1 MCVALSPYRI
11 PEKTTESFNS
21 VVSFESEESSFFF
34 AHQKKTD
41 PIFFGREREKKK
53 IFDSVNMSSY
63 RRPDNPERTL
73 WTELDEKED
82 CGVTFSK
89 FGIETCEEMI
99 TREEDCDRSAA
110 EKSRRCRTE
119 RRVGAK
125 KSSKEEEKGKDTLPP
140 FETTPKTIINNNISP
155 ERIAEKEEEEGK
167 EVKEKATRRA
177 SVLCKHERG
186 KKSPSSVFISTSS
199 SLSSSFE
206 DGKEEGEEEEE
217 KNNQQQ
223 EGRVADSTNI
233 FSEEAEKKISAASSS
248 SSPFSATGGQKINRN
263 KNRTFREEEEEENEH
278 TTKEDKQSGFDVE
291 KEKERELRRQNVLE
305 RVQRVA
311 EILAL
316 TPTTTPKKEGST
328 EREGR
333 EEANEDTFAV
343 NKKQERVALSL
354 IDEEDGETELY
365 SKVAALR
372 LQLRRYKELA
382 STAQKRNEG
391 WETERFE
398 LTKETNELKIERFK
412 LKSCLDVLS
421 AQQQVQEYVESSS
434 SNRDEEEEEE
444 QAEENSR
451 ASEKKRRAKVVS
463 EVLEKATLEME
474 NAAKAN
480 VAADNR
486 SVQAMREA
494 QRLEDELVAHKEASR
509 EENEALMIEAS
520 RSRIRAREFKR
531 ELEES
536 KENFTLVEKELRAAL
551 AKTIEEHEKVMDEK
565 DKRTHTLRLRLEE
578 IEKRNTFL
586 ESKNEELETALESD
600 AGAYYGAQLRKV
612 REAHEEMLSREQVKL
627 ERVQEELRIEKEKA
641 AKNKSEFENVKRALK
656 SRTSENEK
664 DNIAAWSNALGLND
678 MDDNN
683 NMISSLSSPSSPSS
697 PVSSA
702 TSSDSA
708 AAASATKRLQM
719 KQQRIEMQDS
729 LLRMAKDEIEE
740 LRDINRRLLERQ
752 TSRCNSSASLYR
764 SDSAQGI
771 PTVPSSRASSR
782 PLSRTSSRNNNN
794 FNAFDDHQI
803 PEDDELSLEAREF
816 LNSPYYCGVSPHRK
830 NRASGEKLRK
840 TDSSVS
846 LSLRETAN
854 DDVNL
859 APLGSWASFE
869 AAAASPKSDDYT
881 DDGDILS
888 LTNTTNATSEEEEE
902 EEREEREERDAEL
915 LHNCKKLQ
923 AFFEKRAAALS
934 RSSSASSRLTE
945 HRGYSASKAL
955 EMSIKEGEAVM
966 RSVNVRASK
975 HFSRPTGSKGASDR
989 YYDENGE

>member
-1 MCVALSPYRI
+1 MLLSRLTGFLRRQQRAL
-11 PEKTTESFNS
+11 T
-21 VVSFESEESSFFF
+21 VSFRLKAKRALFFF
-34 AHQKKTD
+34 SHQKKTD

-73 WTELDEKED
+73 WTEFDEKED

-140 FETTPKTIINNNISP
+140 FETTPKTINTNNISP
-155 ERIAEKEEEEGK
+155 ERIAEKEEEEEVK
-167 EVKEKATRRA
+167 EGKEKATRRA

-233 FSEEAEKKISAASSS
+233 FSKEAEKKISAASSS

-263 KNRTFREEEEEENEH
+263 KNRTFREEEGEEKENE
-278 TTKEDKQSGFDVE
+278 EDKQSGFDVE
-291 KEKERELRRQNVLE
+291 KERERELRRQNVLE

-316 TPTTTPKKEGST
+316 TPTTTPKEEGST

-683 NMISSLSSPSSPSS
+683 NMMSSLSSPSSPSS

-702 TSSDSA
+702 KSSDSA

-719 KQQRIEMQDS
+719 KQPRIEMQDS

-803 PEDDELSLEAREF
+803 PEDDELSLEAHEF

-830 NRASGEKLRK
+830 SRASGEKLRK

-902 EEREEREERDAEL
+902 EEEREERDAEL
-915 LHNCKKLQ
+915 LHNSRKLQ

>member
-1 MCVALSPYRI
+1 MLLSRLTGFLRRQQRAL
-11 PEKTTESFNS
+11 T
-21 VVSFESEESSFFF
+21 VSFRLKAKRALFFV

-73 WTELDEKED
+73 WTEFEEKED

-140 FETTPKTIINNNISP
+140 FETTPKTINTNNISP
-155 ERIAEKEEEEGK
+155 ERIAEKEEEEEVK
-167 EVKEKATRRA
+167 EGKEKATRRA

-233 FSEEAEKKISAASSS
+233 FSEEGAEKKISAASSS

-263 KNRTFREEEEEENEH
+263 KNRTFREEEGEEKENE
-278 TTKEDKQSGFDVE
+278 EDKQSGFDVE
-291 KEKERELRRQNVLE
+291 KERERELRRQNVLE

-316 TPTTTPKKEGST
+316 TPTTTPKEEGST

-494 QRLEDELVAHKEASR
+494 QRLEDELVAHREASR

-683 NMISSLSSPSSPSS
+683 NMMSSLSSPSSPSS

-702 TSSDSA
+702 TSSVSA
-708 AAASATKRLQM
+708 AAASATKRFQM

-803 PEDDELSLEAREF
+803 PEDDELSLEAHEF

-830 NRASGEKLRK
+830 SRASGEKLRK

-869 AAAASPKSDDYT
+869 ATAASPKSDDYT

-902 EEREEREERDAEL
+902 EEREERDAEL
-915 LHNCKKLQ
+915 LHNSRKLQ

>member
-21 VVSFESEESSFFF
+21 VVSFESEESSFFCRSSEENRSHLLW
-34 AHQKKTD
+34 AK
-41 PIFFGREREKKK
+41 ERKKK

-73 WTELDEKED
+73 WTEFEEKED

-140 FETTPKTIINNNISP
+140 FETTPKTINTNNISP
-155 ERIAEKEEEEGK
+155 ERIAEKEEEEVK
-167 EVKEKATRRA
+167 EGKEKATRRA

-233 FSEEAEKKISAASSS
+233 FSEEGAEKKISAASSS

-263 KNRTFREEEEEENEH
+263 KNRTFREEEGEEKENE
-278 TTKEDKQSGFDVE
+278 EDKQSGFDVE
-291 KEKERELRRQNVLE
+291 KERERELRRQNVLE

-311 EILAL
+311 DILAL

-412 LKSCLDVLS
+412 LKSCLDVIS

-494 QRLEDELVAHKEASR
+494 QRLEDELVAHREASR

-612 REAHEEMLSREQVKL
+612 RKAHEEMLSREQVKL

-683 NMISSLSSPSSPSS
+683 NMMSSLSSPSSPSS

-702 TSSDSA
+702 KSSDSA

-719 KQQRIEMQDS
+719 KQPRIEMQDS

-803 PEDDELSLEAREF
+803 PEDDELSLEAHEF

-830 NRASGEKLRK
+830 SRASGEKLRK

-869 AAAASPKSDDYT
+869 ATAASPKSDDYT

-902 EEREEREERDAEL
+902 EEREERDAEL
-915 LHNCKKLQ
+915 LHNSRKLQ

>member
-1 MCVALSPYRI
+1 MLLSRLAGFLRRQQRALI
-11 PEKTTESFNS
+11 I
-21 VVSFESEESSFFF
+21 VVVLFESEESSFFCRSSEENRS
-34 AHQKKTD
+34 HLL
-41 PIFFGREREKKK
+41 GREREKKK

-73 WTELDEKED
+73 WTEFDEKED

-89 FGIETCEEMI
+89 FSIETCEEMI

-140 FETTPKTIINNNISP
+140 FETTPKTINTNNISP

-233 FSEEAEKKISAASSS
+233 FSKEAEEKKISAASSS

-263 KNRTFREEEEEENEH
+263 KNRTFREEEEEEKENE
-278 TTKEDKQSGFDVE
+278 EDKQSGFDVE

-316 TPTTTPKKEGST
+316 TPTTTPKEEGST

-494 QRLEDELVAHKEASR
+494 QRLEDELVAHREASR

-536 KENFTLVEKELRAAL
+536 KENFTLVEKGLRAAL

-683 NMISSLSSPSSPSS
+683 NMMSSLSSPSSPSS

-702 TSSDSA
+702 TSSVSA

-729 LLRMAKDEIEE
+729 LLRMAKDEIEG

-752 TSRCNSSASLYR
+752 TSRCNSAASLYR

-803 PEDDELSLEAREF
+803 PEDDELSSEAREF

-902 EEREEREERDAEL
+902 EREERDAEL
-915 LHNCKKLQ
+915 LHNSRKLQ

>member
-1 MCVALSPYRI
+1 MLLSRLAGFLRRQQRALI
-11 PEKTTESFNS
+11 I
-21 VVSFESEESSFFF
+21 VVVLFESEESSFFCRSSEENRS
-34 AHQKKTD
+34 HLL
-41 PIFFGREREKKK
+41 GREREKKK

-73 WTELDEKED
+73 WTEFDEKED

-89 FGIETCEEMI
+89 FSIETCEEMI

-140 FETTPKTIINNNISP
+140 FETTPKTINTNNISP

-233 FSEEAEKKISAASSS
+233 FSKEAEEKKISAASSS

-263 KNRTFREEEEEENEH
+263 KNRTFREEEEEGKENE
-278 TTKEDKQSGFDVE
+278 EDKQSGFDVE

-316 TPTTTPKKEGST
+316 TPTTTPKEEGST

-494 QRLEDELVAHKEASR
+494 QRLEDELVAHREASR

-536 KENFTLVEKELRAAL
+536 KENFTLVEKGLRAAL

-683 NMISSLSSPSSPSS
+683 NMMSSLSSPSSPSS

-702 TSSDSA
+702 TSSVSA

-729 LLRMAKDEIEE
+729 LLRMAKDEIEG

-752 TSRCNSSASLYR
+752 TSRCNSAASLYR

-803 PEDDELSLEAREF
+803 PEDDEMSSEAREF

-902 EEREEREERDAEL
+902 EEREERDAEL
-915 LHNCKKLQ
+915 LHNSRKLQ

>member
-1 MCVALSPYRI
+1 
-11 PEKTTESFNS
+11 
-21 VVSFESEESSFFF
+21 
-34 AHQKKTD
+34 
-41 PIFFGREREKKK
+41 
-53 IFDSVNMSSY
+53 
-63 RRPDNPERTL
+63 
-73 WTELDEKED
+73 
-82 CGVTFSK
+82 
-89 FGIETCEEMI
+89 
-99 TREEDCDRSAA
+99 
-110 EKSRRCRTE
+110 
-119 RRVGAK
+119 
-125 KSSKEEEKGKDTLPP
+125 
-140 FETTPKTIINNNISP
+140 
-155 ERIAEKEEEEGK
+155 
-167 EVKEKATRRA
+167 
-177 SVLCKHERG
+177 
-186 KKSPSSVFISTSS
+186 
-199 SLSSSFE
+199 
-206 DGKEEGEEEEE
+206 
-217 KNNQQQ
+217 
-223 EGRVADSTNI
+223 
-233 FSEEAEKKISAASSS
+233 
-248 SSPFSATGGQKINRN
+248 
-263 KNRTFREEEEEENEH
+263 
-278 TTKEDKQSGFDVE
+278 
-291 KEKERELRRQNVLE
+291 
-305 RVQRVA
+305 
-311 EILAL
+311 
-316 TPTTTPKKEGST
+316 
-328 EREGR
+328 
-333 EEANEDTFAV
+333 
-343 NKKQERVALSL
+343 
-354 IDEEDGETELY
+354 
-365 SKVAALR
+365 
-372 LQLRRYKELA
+372 
-382 STAQKRNEG
+382 
-391 WETERFE
+391 
-398 LTKETNELKIERFK
+398 
-412 LKSCLDVLS
+412 
-421 AQQQVQEYVESSS
+421 
-434 SNRDEEEEEE
+434 
-444 QAEENSR
+444 
-451 ASEKKRRAKVVS
+451 
-463 EVLEKATLEME
+463 ME

-708 AAASATKRLQM
+708 AAASATKRFQM

-830 NRASGEKLRK
+830 SRASGEKLRK

-902 EEREEREERDAEL
+902 EEEREERDAEL
-915 LHNCKKLQ
+915 LHNSRKLQ

>member
-21 VVSFESEESSFFF
+21 VVSFESEESSFFCRSSEENRSHLLW
-34 AHQKKTD
+34 AK
-41 PIFFGREREKKK
+41 ERKKK

-73 WTELDEKED
+73 WTEFDEKED

-140 FETTPKTIINNNISP
+140 FETTPKTINTNNISP
-155 ERIAEKEEEEGK
+155 ERIAEKEEEEVK
-167 EVKEKATRRA
+167 EGKEKATRRA

-233 FSEEAEKKISAASSS
+233 FSEEGAEKKISAASSS

-263 KNRTFREEEEEENEH
+263 KNRTFREEEENENENG
-278 TTKEDKQSGFDVE
+278 EDKQSGFDVE

-316 TPTTTPKKEGST
+316 TPTTTPKEEGST

-612 REAHEEMLSREQVKL
+612 RKAHEEMLSREQVKL
-627 ERVQEELRIEKEKA
+627 ERVQEELRIEKEKV

-683 NMISSLSSPSSPSS
+683 NMMSSLSSPSSPSS

-702 TSSDSA
+702 TSSVSA

-719 KQQRIEMQDS
+719 KQPRIEMQDS

-803 PEDDELSLEAREF
+803 PEDDELSSEAREF
-816 LNSPYYCGVSPHRK
+816 LNSPYYFGVSPHRK

-869 AAAASPKSDDYT
+869 ATAASPKSDDYT

-902 EEREEREERDAEL
+902 EEREERDAEL
-915 LHNCKKLQ
+915 LHNSRKLQ

>member
-1 MCVALSPYRI
+1 MLLSRLAGFLRRQQRALI
-11 PEKTTESFNS
+11 I
-21 VVSFESEESSFFF
+21 VVVLFESEESSFFCRSSEENRS
-34 AHQKKTD
+34 HLL
-41 PIFFGREREKKK
+41 GREREKKK

-73 WTELDEKED
+73 WTEFDEKED

-89 FGIETCEEMI
+89 FSIETCEEMI

-140 FETTPKTIINNNISP
+140 FETTPKTINTNNISP

-233 FSEEAEKKISAASSS
+233 FSKEAEEKKISAASSS

-263 KNRTFREEEEEENEH
+263 KNRTFREEEEEEKENE
-278 TTKEDKQSGFDVE
+278 EDKQSGFDVE

-316 TPTTTPKKEGST
+316 TPTTTPKEEGST

-421 AQQQVQEYVESSS
+421 AQLQVHEYVESSS
-434 SNRDEEEEEE
+434 SIRDEEEEEE
-444 QAEENSR
+444 QAEE
-451 ASEKKRRAKVVS
+451 KRRAAKRRGERKVVS

-494 QRLEDELVAHKEASR
+494 QRLEDELVAHREASR

-536 KENFTLVEKELRAAL
+536 KENFTLVEKGLRAAL

-641 AKNKSEFENVKRALK
+641 AKNKSEFENAKRALK
-656 SRTSENEK
+656 S
-664 DNIAAWSNALGLND
+664 
-678 MDDNN
+678 
-683 NMISSLSSPSSPSS
+683 
-697 PVSSA
+697 
-702 TSSDSA
+702 
-708 AAASATKRLQM
+708 QH
-719 KQQRIEMQDS
+719 
-729 LLRMAKDEIEE
+729 LRMKKTIS
-740 LRDINRRLLERQ
+740 RRGRMP
-752 TSRCNSSASLYR
+752 
-764 SDSAQGI
+764 SD
-771 PTVPSSRASSR
+771 
-782 PLSRTSSRNNNN
+782 
-794 FNAFDDHQI
+794 
-803 PEDDELSLEAREF
+803 
-816 LNSPYYCGVSPHRK
+816 
-830 NRASGEKLRK
+830 
-840 TDSSVS
+840 
-846 LSLRETAN
+846 
-854 DDVNL
+854 
-859 APLGSWASFE
+859 
-869 AAAASPKSDDYT
+869 
-881 DDGDILS
+881 
-888 LTNTTNATSEEEEE
+888 
-902 EEREEREERDAEL
+902 
-915 LHNCKKLQ
+915 
-923 AFFEKRAAALS
+923 
-934 RSSSASSRLTE
+934 
-945 HRGYSASKAL
+945 
-955 EMSIKEGEAVM
+955 
-966 RSVNVRASK
+966 
-975 HFSRPTGSKGASDR
+975 
-989 YYDENGE
+989 

>member
-73 WTELDEKED
+73 WTEFDEKED

-140 FETTPKTIINNNISP
+140 FETTPKTINTNNISP
-155 ERIAEKEEEEGK
+155 ERIAEKEEEEEVK
-167 EVKEKATRRA
+167 EGKEKATRRA

-263 KNRTFREEEEEENEH
+263 KNRTFREEEEEEKEH

-536 KENFTLVEKELRAAL
+536 KENFTLVEKEMRAAL

-902 EEREEREERDAEL
+902 EEREERDAEL
-915 LHNCKKLQ
+915 LHNSRKLQ

>member
-1 MCVALSPYRI
+1 MLLSRLAGFLRRQQRALI
-11 PEKTTESFNS
+11 I
-21 VVSFESEESSFFF
+21 VVVLFESEESSFFCRSSEENRS
-34 AHQKKTD
+34 HLL
-41 PIFFGREREKKK
+41 GREREKKK

-73 WTELDEKED
+73 WTEFDEKED

-89 FGIETCEEMI
+89 FSIETCEEMI

-140 FETTPKTIINNNISP
+140 FETTPKTINTNNISP

-233 FSEEAEKKISAASSS
+233 FSKEAEEKKISAASSS

-263 KNRTFREEEEEENEH
+263 KNRTFREEEEEEKENE
-278 TTKEDKQSGFDVE
+278 EDKQSGFDVE

-316 TPTTTPKKEGST
+316 TPTTTPKEEGST

-444 QAEENSR
+444 QAEEKRR

-494 QRLEDELVAHKEASR
+494 QRLEDELVAHREASR

-536 KENFTLVEKELRAAL
+536 KENFTLVEKGLRAAL

-683 NMISSLSSPSSPSS
+683 NMMSSLSSPSSPSS

-702 TSSDSA
+702 TSSVSA

-729 LLRMAKDEIEE
+729 LLRMAKDEIEG

-752 TSRCNSSASLYR
+752 TSRCNSAASLYR

-803 PEDDELSLEAREF
+803 PEDDELSSEAREF

-902 EEREEREERDAEL
+902 EEREERDAEL
-915 LHNCKKLQ
+915 LHNSRKLQ

>member
-1 MCVALSPYRI
+1 MLLSRLTGFLRRQQRAL
-11 PEKTTESFNS
+11 T
-21 VVSFESEESSFFF
+21 VSFRLKAKRALFFF

-73 WTELDEKED
+73 WTEFDEKED

-89 FGIETCEEMI
+89 FSIETCEEMI

-140 FETTPKTIINNNISP
+140 FETTPKTITINNISP
-155 ERIAEKEEEEGK
+155 ERIAEKEEEEVK
-167 EVKEKATRRA
+167 EGKEKATRRA

-233 FSEEAEKKISAASSS
+233 FSKEAEEKKISAASSS

-263 KNRTFREEEEEENEH
+263 KNRTFREEEENENENG
-278 TTKEDKQSGFDVE
+278 EDKQSGFDVE

-316 TPTTTPKKEGST
+316 TPTTTPKEEGST

-494 QRLEDELVAHKEASR
+494 QRLEDELVAHREASR

-683 NMISSLSSPSSPSS
+683 NMMSSLSSPSSPSS

-702 TSSDSA
+702 TSSVSA

-729 LLRMAKDEIEE
+729 LLRMAKDEIEG

-752 TSRCNSSASLYR
+752 TSRCNSAASLYR

-803 PEDDELSLEAREF
+803 PEDDELSSEAREF

-902 EEREEREERDAEL
+902 EEEREERDAEL
-915 LHNCKKLQ
+915 LHNSRKLQ

>member
-21 VVSFESEESSFFF
+21 VVSFESEESSFFCRSSEENRSHLLW
-34 AHQKKTD
+34 AK
-41 PIFFGREREKKK
+41 ERKKK

-73 WTELDEKED
+73 WTEFEEKED

-140 FETTPKTIINNNISP
+140 FETTPKTINTNNISP
-155 ERIAEKEEEEGK
+155 ERIAEKEEEEVKKG
-167 EVKEKATRRA
+167 KEKATRRA

-233 FSEEAEKKISAASSS
+233 FSEEGAEKKISAASSS

-263 KNRTFREEEEEENEH
+263 KNRTFREEEGEEKENE
-278 TTKEDKQSGFDVE
+278 EDKQSGFDVE
-291 KEKERELRRQNVLE
+291 KERERELRRQNVLE

-311 EILAL
+311 DILAL

-612 REAHEEMLSREQVKL
+612 RKAHEEMLSREQVKL
-627 ERVQEELRIEKEKA
+627 ERVQEELRIEKEKV

-683 NMISSLSSPSSPSS
+683 NMMSSLSSPSSPSS

-702 TSSDSA
+702 TSSVSA
-708 AAASATKRLQM
+708 AAASATKRFQM

-803 PEDDELSLEAREF
+803 PEDDELSSEAREF
-816 LNSPYYCGVSPHRK
+816 LNSPYYFGVSPHRK

-902 EEREEREERDAEL
+902 EEREERDAEL
-915 LHNCKKLQ
+915 LHNSRKLQ

>member
-1 MCVALSPYRI
+1 MLLSRLAGFLRRQQRALI
-11 PEKTTESFNS
+11 I
-21 VVSFESEESSFFF
+21 VVVLFESEESSFFCRSSEENRS
-34 AHQKKTD
+34 HLL
-41 PIFFGREREKKK
+41 GREREKKK

-73 WTELDEKED
+73 WTEFEEKED

-89 FGIETCEEMI
+89 FSIETCEEMI

-140 FETTPKTIINNNISP
+140 FETTPKTINTNNISP
-155 ERIAEKEEEEGK
+155 ERIAEKEEEEEVK
-167 EVKEKATRRA
+167 EGKEKATRRA

-206 DGKEEGEEEEE
+206 DGKEVGEEEEE

-233 FSEEAEKKISAASSS
+233 FSEEGAEKKISAASSS

-263 KNRTFREEEEEENEH
+263 KNRTFREEEGEEKENE
-278 TTKEDKQSGFDVE
+278 EDKQSGFDVE
-291 KEKERELRRQNVLE
+291 KERERELRRQNVLE

-316 TPTTTPKKEGST
+316 TPTTTPKEEGST

-444 QAEENSR
+444 QAEENRR

-494 QRLEDELVAHKEASR
+494 QRLEDELVAHREASR

-683 NMISSLSSPSSPSS
+683 NMMSSLSSPSSPSS

-702 TSSDSA
+702 TSSVSA
-708 AAASATKRLQM
+708 AAASATKRFQM

-752 TSRCNSSASLYR
+752 TSRCNSAASLYR

-803 PEDDELSLEAREF
+803 PEDDELSSEAREF
-816 LNSPYYCGVSPHRK
+816 LNSPYYFGVSPHRK

-869 AAAASPKSDDYT
+869 ATAASPKSDDYT

-902 EEREEREERDAEL
+902 EEREERDAEL
-915 LHNCKKLQ
+915 LHNSRKLQ

>member
-1 MCVALSPYRI
+1 MLLSRLTGFLRRQQRAL
-11 PEKTTESFNS
+11 T
-21 VVSFESEESSFFF
+21 VSFRLKAKRGRSFVP
-34 AHQKKTD
+34 HQKKTD
-41 PIFFGREREKKK
+41 PIFFGREREKKKK

-73 WTELDEKED
+73 WTEFDEKED

-140 FETTPKTIINNNISP
+140 FETTPKTINTNNISP
-155 ERIAEKEEEEGK
+155 ERIAEKEEEEVK
-167 EVKEKATRRA
+167 EGKEKATRRA

-206 DGKEEGEEEEE
+206 DGKEVGEEEEE

-233 FSEEAEKKISAASSS
+233 FSEEGAEKKISAASSS

-263 KNRTFREEEEEENEH
+263 KNRTFREEEGEEKENE
-278 TTKEDKQSGFDVE
+278 EDKQSGFDVE

-316 TPTTTPKKEGST
+316 TPTTTPKEEGST

-444 QAEENSR
+444 QAEENRR

-551 AKTIEEHEKVMDEK
+551 AKTIEEHEKVMGEK

-683 NMISSLSSPSSPSS
+683 SMISSLSSPSSPSS

-702 TSSDSA
+702 TSSVSA
-708 AAASATKRLQM
+708 AAASATKRFQM

-752 TSRCNSSASLYR
+752 TSRCNSAASLYR

-803 PEDDELSLEAREF
+803 PEDDELSSEAREF
-816 LNSPYYCGVSPHRK
+816 LNSPYYFGVSPHRK

-902 EEREEREERDAEL
+902 EEREERDAEL
-915 LHNCKKLQ
+915 LHNSRKLQ

>member
-1 MCVALSPYRI
+1 VCVALSPYRI
-11 PEKTTESFNS
+11 AEKTTESFNS
-21 VVSFESEESSFFF
+21 VVSFESEERSFFCRSSEENRS
-34 AHQKKTD
+34 HLL
-41 PIFFGREREKKK
+41 GREREKKK

-73 WTELDEKED
+73 WTEFDEKED

-110 EKSRRCRTE
+110 EKSRGCRTE

-125 KSSKEEEKGKDTLPP
+125 KSSSKEEEKGKDTLPP
-140 FETTPKTIINNNISP
+140 FETTPKTINTNNISP

-167 EVKEKATRRA
+167 EVQEKATRRA

-223 EGRVADSTNI
+223 EVKVADSTNI
-233 FSEEAEKKISAASSS
+233 FSKEAEKKISAAPSSS

-263 KNRTFREEEEEENEH
+263 KNRTFREEEEEKENE
-278 TTKEDKQSGFDVE
+278 EDKQSGFDVE

-343 NKKQERVALSL
+343 NKKQERVALTL

-494 QRLEDELVAHKEASR
+494 QQLEDELVAYKEASR

-520 RSRIRAREFKR
+520 RSRIRAREFQR

-612 REAHEEMLSREQVKL
+612 REAHEEILSREQVKL
-627 ERVQEELRIEKEKA
+627 ERVQEELRIEKEKV

-719 KQQRIEMQDS
+719 KQQRMEMQDS

-902 EEREEREERDAEL
+902 EEREERDAEL
-915 LHNCKKLQ
+915 LHNSRKLQ

>member
-1 MCVALSPYRI
+1 MLLSRLAGFLRRQQRALI
-11 PEKTTESFNS
+11 I
-21 VVSFESEESSFFF
+21 VVVLFESEESSFFCRSSEENRS
-34 AHQKKTD
+34 HLL
-41 PIFFGREREKKK
+41 GREREKKK

-73 WTELDEKED
+73 WTEFDEKED

-140 FETTPKTIINNNISP
+140 FETTPKTINTNNIYP
-155 ERIAEKEEEEGK
+155 ERIAEKEEEEVK
-167 EVKEKATRRA
+167 EGKEKATRRA

-233 FSEEAEKKISAASSS
+233 FSKEAEEKKISAASSS

-263 KNRTFREEEEEENEH
+263 KNRTFREEEEEEKENE
-278 TTKEDKQSGFDVE
+278 EDKQSGFDVE

-316 TPTTTPKKEGST
+316 TPTTTPKEEGST

-494 QRLEDELVAHKEASR
+494 QRLEDELVAHREASR

-536 KENFTLVEKELRAAL
+536 KENFTLVEKGLRAAL

-683 NMISSLSSPSSPSS
+683 NMMSSLSSPSSPSS

-702 TSSDSA
+702 TSSVSA

-719 KQQRIEMQDS
+719 KQPRIEMQDS
-729 LLRMAKDEIEE
+729 LLRMAKDEIEG

-752 TSRCNSSASLYR
+752 TSRCNSAASLYR

-803 PEDDELSLEAREF
+803 PEDDELSSEAREF

-902 EEREEREERDAEL
+902 EEEREERDAEL
-915 LHNCKKLQ
+915 LHNSRKVQ

>member
-1 MCVALSPYRI
+1 MLLSRLAGFLRRQQRALI
-11 PEKTTESFNS
+11 I
-21 VVSFESEESSFFF
+21 VVVLFESEESSFFCRSSEENRS
-34 AHQKKTD
+34 HLL
-41 PIFFGREREKKK
+41 GREREKKK

-73 WTELDEKED
+73 WTEFDEKED

-89 FGIETCEEMI
+89 FSIETCEEMI

-140 FETTPKTIINNNISP
+140 FETTPKTINTNNISP

-233 FSEEAEKKISAASSS
+233 FSKEAEEKKISAASSS

-263 KNRTFREEEEEENEH
+263 KNRTFREEEEEEKENE
-278 TTKEDKQSGFDVE
+278 EDKQSGFDVE

-316 TPTTTPKKEGST
+316 TPTTTPKEEGST

-333 EEANEDTFAV
+333 EEATEDTFAV

-494 QRLEDELVAHKEASR
+494 QRLEDELVAHREASR

-536 KENFTLVEKELRAAL
+536 KENFTLVEKGLRAAL

-627 ERVQEELRIEKEKA
+627 ERVQDELRIEKEKA

-683 NMISSLSSPSSPSS
+683 NMMSSLSSPSSPSS

-702 TSSDSA
+702 TSSVSA

-729 LLRMAKDEIEE
+729 LLRMAKDEIEG

-752 TSRCNSSASLYR
+752 TSRCNSAASLYR

-803 PEDDELSLEAREF
+803 PEDDELSSEAREF

-902 EEREEREERDAEL
+902 EREERDAEL
-915 LHNCKKLQ
+915 LHNSRKLQ

>member
-1 MCVALSPYRI
+1 MLLSRLAGFLRRQQRALI
-11 PEKTTESFNS
+11 I
-21 VVSFESEESSFFF
+21 VVVLFESEESSFFCRSSEENRS
-34 AHQKKTD
+34 HLL
-41 PIFFGREREKKK
+41 GREREKKK

-73 WTELDEKED
+73 WTEFDEKED
-82 CGVTFSK
+82 SGVTFSK
-89 FGIETCEEMI
+89 FSIETCEEMI

-140 FETTPKTIINNNISP
+140 FETTPKTINTNNISP
-155 ERIAEKEEEEGK
+155 ERIAEKEEEEVK
-167 EVKEKATRRA
+167 EGKEKATRRA

-233 FSEEAEKKISAASSS
+233 FSKEAEEKKISAASSS

-263 KNRTFREEEEEENEH
+263 KNRTFREEEEEEKENE
-278 TTKEDKQSGFDVE
+278 EDKQSGFDVE
-291 KEKERELRRQNVLE
+291 KERERELRRQNVLE

-316 TPTTTPKKEGST
+316 TPTTTPKEEGST

-444 QAEENSR
+444 QAEENRR

-494 QRLEDELVAHKEASR
+494 QRLEDELVAHREASR

-683 NMISSLSSPSSPSS
+683 NMMSSLSSPSSPSS

-702 TSSDSA
+702 TSSVSA
-708 AAASATKRLQM
+708 AAASATKRFQM

-752 TSRCNSSASLYR
+752 TSRCNSAASLYR

-803 PEDDELSLEAREF
+803 PEDDELSSEAREF

-902 EEREEREERDAEL
+902 EEREERDAEL
-915 LHNCKKLQ
+915 LHNSRKLQ

>member
-1 MCVALSPYRI
+1 MLLSRLAGFLRRQQRALI
-11 PEKTTESFNS
+11 I
-21 VVSFESEESSFFF
+21 VVVLFESEESSFFCRSSEENRS
-34 AHQKKTD
+34 HLL
-41 PIFFGREREKKK
+41 GREREKKK

-73 WTELDEKED
+73 WTEFDEKED

-140 FETTPKTIINNNISP
+140 FETTPKTINTNNISP

-233 FSEEAEKKISAASSS
+233 FSKEAEEKKISAASSS

-263 KNRTFREEEEEENEH
+263 KNRTFREEEENENENG
-278 TTKEDKQSGFDVE
+278 EDKQSGFDVE

-316 TPTTTPKKEGST
+316 TPTTTPKEEGST

-494 QRLEDELVAHKEASR
+494 QRLEDELVAHREASR

-683 NMISSLSSPSSPSS
+683 NMMSSLSSPSSPSS

-702 TSSDSA
+702 TSSVSA
-708 AAASATKRLQM
+708 AAASATKRFQM

-752 TSRCNSSASLYR
+752 TSRCNSAASLYR

-803 PEDDELSLEAREF
+803 PEDDELSSEAREF

-902 EEREEREERDAEL
+902 EEREERDAEL
-915 LHNCKKLQ
+915 LHNSRKLQ

>member
-1 MCVALSPYRI
+1 MCCSLLSRRI

-21 VVSFESEESSFFF
+21 VVSFESEESSFFCRSSEENRS
-34 AHQKKTD
+34 HLL
-41 PIFFGREREKKK
+41 GREREKKK

-73 WTELDEKED
+73 WTEFDEKED

-140 FETTPKTIINNNISP
+140 FETTPKTIKTNNISP
-155 ERIAEKEEEEGK
+155 ERIAEKDEEEVK

-248 SSPFSATGGQKINRN
+248 SPFSATGGQKINRN
-263 KNRTFREEEEEENEH
+263 KNRTFREEEEEEKEH

-316 TPTTTPKKEGST
+316 TPTTTPKEEGST

-536 KENFTLVEKELRAAL
+536 KENFTLVEKELRVAL

-600 AGAYYGAQLRKV
+600 AGAYYGAQLRKM

-683 NMISSLSSPSSPSS
+683 NMIPSLSSPSSPSS

-803 PEDDELSLEAREF
+803 PEDDELSSEAREF

-902 EEREEREERDAEL
+902 REERDAEL
-915 LHNCKKLQ
+915 LHNSRKLQ

>member
-1 MCVALSPYRI
+1 MKAKRAR
-11 PEKTTESFNS
+11 
-21 VVSFESEESSFFF
+21 FFV

-41 PIFFGREREKKK
+41 PIFLGEKERKKK

-73 WTELDEKED
+73 WTEFDEKED

-99 TREEDCDRSAA
+99 TVEEDCDRSAA

-140 FETTPKTIINNNISP
+140 FETTPKTINTNNIS
-155 ERIAEKEEEEGK
+155 ERRIAEKEEEEGK
-167 EVKEKATRRA
+167 EVQEKATRRA

-206 DGKEEGEEEEE
+206 DGKEEGEEEKE

-233 FSEEAEKKISAASSS
+233 FSKEAEKKISAASSS
-248 SSPFSATGGQKINRN
+248 SPFSQSGSSGQKINRN
-263 KNRTFREEEEEENEH
+263 KNRTFREEEENEH

-398 LTKETNELKIERFK
+398 LTKETNELKIEGFK

-480 VAADNR
+480 VAANNR
-486 SVQAMREA
+486 SVQAIREA

-612 REAHEEMLSREQVKL
+612 REAYEEMLSREQVKL

-683 NMISSLSSPSSPSS
+683 NMMSSLSSPSSPSS

-702 TSSDSA
+702 TSSVSA

-869 AAAASPKSDDYT
+869 AAAVSPKSDDYT

-902 EEREEREERDAEL
+902 EEREERDAEL
-915 LHNCKKLQ
+915 LHNSKKVQ

>member
-21 VVSFESEESSFFF
+21 VVSFESEESSFFCRSSEENRSHLLW
-34 AHQKKTD
+34 AK
-41 PIFFGREREKKK
+41 ERKKK

-73 WTELDEKED
+73 WTEFDEKED

-140 FETTPKTIINNNISP
+140 FETTPKTINTNNISP
-155 ERIAEKEEEEGK
+155 ERIAEKEEEEVK
-167 EVKEKATRRA
+167 EGKEKATRRA

-233 FSEEAEKKISAASSS
+233 FSKEAEKKIYAASSS

-263 KNRTFREEEEEENEH
+263 KNRTFREEEENENENG
-278 TTKEDKQSGFDVE
+278 EDKQSGFDVE

-311 EILAL
+311 DILAL

-391 WETERFE
+391 WETERFV

-480 VAADNR
+480 VASDNR
-486 SVQAMREA
+486 SVQAIREA

-612 REAHEEMLSREQVKL
+612 RKAHEEMLSREQVKL
-627 ERVQEELRIEKEKA
+627 ERVQEELRIEKEKV

-664 DNIAAWSNALGLND
+664 DNIVAWSNALGLHD

-683 NMISSLSSPSSPSS
+683 SMILSLSSPSSPSS

-702 TSSDSA
+702 KSSDSA

-719 KQQRIEMQDS
+719 KQPRIEMQDS

-803 PEDDELSLEAREF
+803 PEDDELSLEAHEF

-830 NRASGEKLRK
+830 SRASGEKLRK

-902 EEREEREERDAEL
+902 EEEREERDAEL
-915 LHNCKKLQ
+915 LHNSRKLQ